1 MYKVLG
7 LSPSETVD
15 FIEFNGKPIQK
26 ILLDIQFGWLVIL
39 PKITSIKILLNYQV

>member
-15 FIEFNGKPIQK
+15 FIEFNEKPIQK
-26 ILLDIQFGWLVIL
+26 ILLD
-39 PKITSIKILLNYQV
+39 Y